1 MRVHT
6 QTLHR
11 MIHSGKLDSSKVAN
25 KFLIKEEDAKGLLE
39 NKNKMDN

>member
-1 MRVHT
+1 AT
-6 QTLHR
+6 
-11 MIHSGKLDSSKVAN
+11 KVTN